1 MKAKELKN
9 ITEAEVKEICRL
21 AKEPYISYM
30 TNNDGKWSC
39 LDGLEIQIITTT
51 TMNHASKDDSYL
63 SIYKNGK
70 VSLWRNNGDWNG
82 HRYEEINA
90 LPITD
95 YLRERGYKFV

>member
-21 AKEPYISYM
+21 AGEPYINYM
-30 TNNDGKWSC
+30 TNNDGKWDC
-39 LDGLEIQIITTT
+39 FDGLEISINTTS
-51 TMNHASKDDSYL
+51 TMNGNKDNSYIR
-63 SIYKNGK
+63 IYKNGM
-70 VSLWRNNGDWNG
+70 VTLWRNNGDWCDGRNEKING
-82 HRYEEINA
+82 